1 MALFFVQTHF
11 KLTLGLETVI
21 FRFDQFT
28 LDTDRLELQCGD
40 QRIDVEPQV
49 FSVLSHLIRNRE
61 HVVSKDALIEAVW
74 DGRAI
79 SDSTLNTRIN
89 AVRRAV
95 GDSGKD
101 QSVIRTFPRRGFRF
115 VAKVVE
121 EGEVSREG
129 SRSDAMV
136 SSAGTRPEDLDLSGK
151 PSIAVLPF
159 ENMSR
164 DPEQEY
170 FVDGITEDIITDL
183 SRFSEI
189 MVIARNS
196 TFTFKG
202 RSVLLQEIGREL
214 GARYVVEGSVRRA
227 DDRVRINVQL
237 SDAANG
243 SHIWAE
249 RYDRVFEDIF
259 DLQDEVSRTIVATLP
274 GRVELAD
281 IERVKRKPPEN
292 MAAYD
297 FLIRAKVHYHRGSL
311 EDNAAGLQ
319 ALQQAI
325 ELDPEYGHAHA
336 WLSCTLG
343 QAWERGWGADP
354 AESQRFAVEAA
365 HTAHA
370 LDENDSECHR
380 ILAVICL
387 LRKDLEMARY
397 HQGRALALNPNDDRI
412 VAQNGVLLTWLG
424 RGEEGADWIES
435 AMRLNPYH
443 PERYWNHLG
452 RAHFVA
458 RSYQRAIDAF
468 KHRSVP
474 NYTHHAFLAA
484 CYAQLESPAEAK
496 VQAKTVLS
504 LCPEFSAATYL
515 GTLTYATDSDREHHR
530 DALHKA
536 GLPD

>member
-1 MALFFVQTHF
+1 M
-11 KLTLGLETVI
+11 TLGLETVI

-49 FSVLSHLIRNRE
+49 FSVLSHLICNRE

-95 GDSGKD
+95 GDSGKA

-115 VAKVVE
+115 VAEVVE
-121 EGEVSREG
+121 EGEVSRQG

-136 SSAGTRPEDLDLSGK
+136 SIAGTRPEDIDLSGK

-159 ENMSR
+159 DNMSG

-170 FVDGITEDIITDL
+170 FADGITEDIITDL

-202 RSVLLQEIGREL
+202 RSVLLQDVGREL
-214 GARYVVEGSVRRA
+214 GARYVVDGSVRRA
-227 DDRVRINVQL
+227 NDRVRINLQL

-281 IERVKRKPPEN
+281 IERVKRQPPEN
-292 MAAYD
+292 MATYD
-297 FLIRAKVHYHRGSL
+297 FLIRAKDHYYRTTE

-319 ALQQAI
+319 AVHKAI
-325 ELDPEYGHAHA
+325 ELDPHYGHAHA
-336 WLSCTLG
+336 WLSCLLG
-343 QAWERGWGADP
+343 QAWSRGWDKASAGREHLVSEQA
-354 AESQRFAVEAA
+354 AKAVD
-365 HTAHA
+365 TAYA
-370 LDENDSECHR
+370 LDENDSESHR
-380 ILAVICL
+380 ILANINL
-387 LRKDLEMARY
+387 LHKDLEKARY
-397 HQGRALALNPNDDRI
+397 HQERALALNPNDDRI
-412 VAQNGVLLTWLG
+412 VALKGLLLTRLG
-424 RGEEGADWIES
+424 HGEEGAEWIEQ

-443 PERYWNHLG
+443 LERYWNHLG
-452 RAHFVA
+452 CAHFVA
-458 RSYQRAIDAF
+458 RHYEQSIDAF
-468 KHRSVP
+468 KHLGALS
-474 NYTHHAFLAA
+474 YSCHAFLAA
-484 CYAQLESPAEAK
+484 CHAQLEQSVEAE
-496 VQAKTVLS
+496 VQAKTVMNLR
-504 LCPEFSAATYL
+504 PGFSTTAYID
-515 GTLTYATDSDREHHR
+515 TLTYAQHADREHHR
-530 DALHKA
+530 DALRKA